1 MFRKRKMNGGKKRK
15 NSNDKKYKMENK
27 NQIEES
33 KTDGFELLE
42 KVIKSNEENIKSNKD
57 KIELYVKLAFM
68 FEDHLKMMGQT
79 QLDFEVVA
87 EKYKDAMKFHEL
99 ESVKRS
105 EFLKNIPTKI
115 EAVLAPETVEYFEK
129 IDSKIKEMKILTW
142 SRIGTMILAILV
154 LIISINFATN
164 WYKESIKA
172 KSEIREE
179 ILNEIAGEGKKIYD
193 ENEVKALTE
202 NTKLMQLWIKN
213 NPTKAEDFLRFK
225 DGYEA
230 SKDSK

>member
-1 MFRKRKMNGGKKRK
+1 
-15 NSNDKKYKMENK
+15 MENN

-42 KVIKSNEENIKSNKD
+42 KVIKSNEENIKSNED
-57 KIELYVKLAFM
+57 KIKLYVKLRFM

-79 QLDFEVVA
+79 QLDFEAVG
-87 EKYKDAMKFHEL
+87 ETYQDAMKFHEL
-99 ESVKRS
+99 ESVKRT

-115 EAVLAPETVEYFEK
+115 EAVLSPETVEDIEK
-129 IDSKIKEMKILTW
+129 INSKMKEMKILTW
-142 SRIGTMILAILV
+142 SSLGTMILGILILV
-154 LIISINFATN
+154 ISINFATN

-172 KSEIREE
+172 KSELRQN

-193 ENEVKALTE
+193 ESEVKALSE

-213 NPTKAEDFLRFK
+213 NPKKAEDFLRFK
-225 DGYEA
+225 DGYDAKNTTERE
-230 SKDSK
+230 SE

>member
-1 MFRKRKMNGGKKRK
+1 ME
-15 NSNDKKYKMENK
+15 SN

-42 KVIKSNEENIKSNKD
+42 KVIKSNEENIKSNED
-57 KIELYVKLAFM
+57 KIKLYVKLRFM

-79 QLDFEVVA
+79 QLDFEAVG
-87 EKYKDAMKFHEL
+87 ETYQDAMKFHEL
-99 ESVKRS
+99 ESVKRT

-115 EAVLAPETVEYFEK
+115 EAVLSPETVEDFEK
-129 IDSKIKEMKILTW
+129 INSKMKEMKIITW
-142 SRIGTMILAILV
+142 SGLGTMILGILILV
-154 LIISINFATN
+154 ISINFATN

-172 KSEIREE
+172 KSELRQN
-179 ILNEIAGEGKKIYD
+179 ILNDIAGEGKKIYD
-193 ENEVKALTE
+193 ESEVKALSE

-213 NPTKAEDFLRFK
+213 NPKKAEDFLRFK

-230 SKDSK
+230 NTK

>member
-1 MFRKRKMNGGKKRK
+1 
-15 NSNDKKYKMENK
+15 MENN

-33 KTDGFELLE
+33 KSDGFELLE
-42 KVIKSNEENIKSNKD
+42 NVIKSNEENIKSNED
-57 KIELYVKLAFM
+57 KIKLYVKLRFM

-79 QLDFEVVA
+79 QLDFGVVA
-87 EKYKDAMKFHEL
+87 ETYKDAMKFHEL
-99 ESVKRS
+99 ESVKRT

-115 EAVLAPETVEYFEK
+115 EAVLSPETVEDFEK
-129 IDSKIKEMKILTW
+129 INSKMKEMKILTW
-142 SRIGTMILAILV
+142 SGLGTMISGILLLV
-154 LIISINFATN
+154 IAINFATN
-164 WYKESIKA
+164 WYKESIRSKC
-172 KSEIREE
+172 EIRAD
-179 ILNEIAGEGKKIYD
+179 ILNEIADEGKKIYD
-193 ENEVKALTE
+193 ENEVKALSE

>member
-1 MFRKRKMNGGKKRK
+1 
-15 NSNDKKYKMENK
+15 MENN

-42 KVIKSNEENIKSNKD
+42 KVIKSNEENIKSNED
-57 KIELYVKLAFM
+57 KIKLYVKLRFM

-79 QLDFEVVA
+79 QLDFEAVG
-87 EKYKDAMKFHEL
+87 ETYQDAMKFHEL
-99 ESVKRS
+99 ESVKRT

-115 EAVLAPETVEYFEK
+115 EAILSPETVEDFEK
-129 IDSKIKEMKILTW
+129 INSKMKEMKILTW
-142 SRIGTMILAILV
+142 SSLGTMILGILILV
-154 LIISINFATN
+154 ISINFATN

-172 KSEIREE
+172 KSELRQN

-193 ENEVKALTE
+193 ESEVKALSE

-213 NPTKAEDFLRFK
+213 NPKKAEDFLRFK
-225 DGYEA
+225 DGYDAKNTTERE
-230 SKDSK
+230 SE

>member
-1 MFRKRKMNGGKKRK
+1 ME
-15 NSNDKKYKMENK
+15 SN

-42 KVIKSNEENIKSNKD
+42 KVIKSNEENIKSNED
-57 KIELYVKLAFM
+57 KIKLYVKLRFM

-79 QLDFEVVA
+79 QLDFEAVG
-87 EKYKDAMKFHEL
+87 ETYQDAMKFHEL
-99 ESVKRS
+99 ESVKRT

-115 EAVLAPETVEYFEK
+115 EAVLSPETVEDFEK
-129 IDSKIKEMKILTW
+129 INSKMKEMKIITW
-142 SRIGTMILAILV
+142 SGLGTMILGILILV
-154 LIISINFATN
+154 ISINFATN

-172 KSEIREE
+172 KSELRQN

-193 ENEVKALTE
+193 ENEVKVLTE

-213 NPTKAEDFLRFK
+213 NPKKAEDFLRFK

-230 SKDSK
+230 KIITERQSE